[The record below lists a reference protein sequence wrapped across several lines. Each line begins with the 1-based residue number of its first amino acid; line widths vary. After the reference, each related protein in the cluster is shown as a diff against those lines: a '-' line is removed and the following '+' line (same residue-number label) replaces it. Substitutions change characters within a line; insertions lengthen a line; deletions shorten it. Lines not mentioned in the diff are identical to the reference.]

1 MRPCIYKNQTYI
13 FIFLS
18 LRSPDGE
25 EGKIDLPN
33 AKVVSII
40 GNTGEGKSY
49 ALNRTFFARDDE
61 QRDGS
66 SFQEVI
72 IMSIG
77 LLLWLKIKGMLRI
90 ILYLIHSSL

>member
-1 MRPCIYKNQTYI
+1 MYVGPCVYKNQTYI
-13 FIFLS
+13 FIFIF

-33 AKVVSII
+33 AKVVSIL

-72 IMSIG
+72 IMSICLFI
-77 LLLWLKIKGMLRI
+77 LLQTFLKEC
-90 ILYLIHSSL
+90 

>member
-1 MRPCIYKNQTYI
+1 MYIGPCVHKNQTYI
-13 FIFLS
+13 FICLI

-33 AKVVSII
+33 AKVVSIL

-72 IMSIG
+72 ILSIG
-77 LLLWLKIKGMLRI
+77 LFILLKTFLKEC
-90 ILYLIHSSL
+90 

>member
-1 MRPCIYKNQTYI
+1 MNIGPVFIEMKHI
-13 FIFLS
+13 FFLPL

-72 IMSIG
+72 IFN
-77 LLLWLKIKGMLRI
+77 LRN
-90 ILYLIHSSL
+90 

>member
-1 MRPCIYKNQTYI
+1 M
-13 FIFLS
+13 FLL

-66 SFQEVI
+66 SFQEVTI
-72 IMSIG
+72 FNPTC
-77 LLLWLKIKGMLRI
+77 
-90 ILYLIHSSL
+90 

>member
-1 MRPCIYKNQTYI
+1 MYIGPCVHKNQTYI
-13 FIFLS
+13 FICLI

-33 AKVVSII
+33 AKVVSIL

-66 SFQEVI
+66 SFQEGI
-72 IMSIG
+72 IMSICLFI
-77 LLLWLKIKGMLRI
+77 LLQTFLKEC
-90 ILYLIHSSL
+90 

>member
-1 MRPCIYKNQTYI
+1 MYIGPCVHKNQTYI
-13 FIFLS
+13 FNCLI

-33 AKVVSII
+33 AKVVSIL

-61 QRDGS
+61 QRDGN
-66 SFQEVI
+66 SFQEVSEREI
-72 IMSIG
+72 LRI
-77 LLLWLKIKGMLRI
+77 LLLTLKNV
-90 ILYLIHSSL
+90 SF

>member
-1 MRPCIYKNQTYI
+1 MFIKIKHI
-13 FIFLS
+13 FIILFQ
-18 LRSPDGE
+18 RSPDGE
-25 EGKIDLPN
+25 EGKMDLPN
-33 AKVVSII
+33 AKVVSIL

-72 IMSIG
+72 IIPIG
-77 LLLWLKIKGMLRI
+77 LFVWLIVSFQRSVKFYI
-90 ILYLIHSSL
+90 